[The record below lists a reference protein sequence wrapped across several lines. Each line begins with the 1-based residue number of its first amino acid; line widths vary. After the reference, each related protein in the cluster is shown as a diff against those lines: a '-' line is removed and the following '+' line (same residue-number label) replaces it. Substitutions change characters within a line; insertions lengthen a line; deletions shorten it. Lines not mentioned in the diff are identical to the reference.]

1 VTYRSS
7 VSIHSRVGHNSDV
20 YLISTEGTDFR
31 NRFGAADCCNDLL
44 YRSSSHL
51 NYRFHAPARGVDLVQ
66 RQRVTKGIMRTKT
79 ATIQDVA
86 SLAGTSAS
94 TVSNLLNGRT
104 ERMRP
109 ETRQRIERAVD
120 QLGYRANEVA
130 RHLKT
135 GHAPIIGLVIPSVAN
150 PFWGS
155 FVQHVEE
162 AAHARGYQVLLGN
175 GGRDPQRELEYAESL
190 RVRGVRGIIFG
201 SSPIS
206 LNHILK
212 MVEEG
217 IYVVAF
223 DRNVNQLSSSID
235 SGIDSVSVDNVAGGY
250 LATRHLLDLGH
261 TRIGFLSGPLRTASR
276 LERLEGYRRALRDA
290 GILPEDS
297 LVWAVTQDNTT
308 GDVEG
313 AEIGREGARALLR
326 SPAPPT
332 GLVTIND
339 MYALGA
345 LAGVRDLHLR
355 VPEDISVIGFDDI
368 SMAELAYPPLTTVRQ
383 PLGEMMSIAVETLV
397 GRLTGAK
404 NGSAEQITVPSELIV
419 RGSTGPPL

>member
-1 VTYRSS
+1 M
-7 VSIHSRVGHNSDV
+7 
-20 YLISTEGTDFR
+20 
-31 NRFGAADCCNDLL
+31 
-44 YRSSSHL
+44 
-51 NYRFHAPARGVDLVQ
+51 
-66 RQRVTKGIMRTKT
+66 TKGIMRTKT

-313 AEIGREGARALLR
+313 AEIGREGARALLK